1 MINITYIYL
10 IENIDNDP
18 YKVYIGKTTT
28 PRVRELSHR
37 RKFGSNIIYNII
49 DQIESTDKKIWKPI
63 ETMWIQTFK
72 NWEFQIV
79 NKNEGGGGVN
89 QHTIESRLK
98 MMGSKSNQ
106 FRETISKALRG
117 RIFTQEWVNKIG
129 QSKLGNKYRM
139 GIQHTEEVKN
149 KIRLSKNKPI
159 IQYDKKM
166 NIIQEWE
173 SIKKA
178 SLSLNIDNNI
188 KLLMLNF
195 LDNEN
200 YYEL

>member
-37 RKFGSNIIYNII
+37 RKFGLNITYNII

-79 NKNEGGGGVN
+79 NKNEGGGGVG
-89 QHTIESRLK
+89 HHSEESKQKLRKPKPLGFRVGIKHDNHSK
-98 MMGSKSNQ
+98 MPEWYSE
-106 FRETISKALRG
+106 FISKINKG
-117 RIFTQEWVNKIG
+117 RVSPNKG
-129 QSKLGNKYRM
+129 KTKSPEAKLAISLKLKGRVSPNK
-139 GIQHTEEVKN
+139 
-149 KIRLSKNKPI
+149 
-159 IQYDKKM
+159 KK
-166 NIIQEWE
+166 
-173 SIKKA
+173 
-178 SLSLNIDNNI
+178 
-188 KLLMLNF
+188 
-195 LDNEN
+195 
-200 YYEL
+200 